1 MDISSSDIAIIVM
14 YAVIGVCGL
23 GLFYYFMRDDQ
34 NEVGELP
41 LELTVIHK
49 MLYVPSRVL
58 VLVHR
63 IIGTIISFADIK
75 PGSEMGTTIKRQL
88 EAAGIYGVEAE
99 DYISM
104 QEIFPA
110 ILAVGSFLFL
120 GVATTIPT
128 SINLTI
134 SALFVVVGAYYPYFK
149 VRQRAQLRKEA
160 IFAELPYVV
169 DLLSLA
175 IEAGLDFRKA
185 VERLVEFSEP
195 SPLVTELKSFLQ
207 ELELGTKVEDSLHS
221 MAERVDVL
229 AFFSFV
235 EALIQATRM
244 GVDITPTLHAQAE
257 QMRVTYFQ
265 QLEKRANETPI
276 LLIIPTIICV
286 FPPVLILLLTP
297 AITTLYYQ
305 LTMLQIVAGG

>member
-1 MDISSSDIAIIVM
+1 
-14 YAVIGVCGL
+14 
-23 GLFYYFMRDDQ
+23 MRDEGPRHGD
-34 NEVGELP
+34 LP
-41 LELTVIHK
+41 LELRVMRQIF
-49 MLYVPSRVL
+49 YFPSRPL
-58 VLVHR
+58 VLIHR
-63 IIGTIISFADIK
+63 IVGKIFPFADIS
-75 PGSEMGTTIKRQL
+75 PHSEMGRKIKRQL

-104 QEIFPA
+104 QEIFPV
-110 ILAVGSFLFL
+110 ILAIGSFLLLSF
-120 GVATTIPT
+120 TTKIDWR
-128 SINLTI
+128 INIAI
-134 SALFVVVGAYYPYFK
+134 SGLFVMVGAYYPYFK
-149 VRQRAQLRKEA
+149 VRQRAELRKEI
-160 IFAELPYVV
+160 IFEELPYVV

-195 SPLVTELKSFLQ
+195 SPLVDELKVFLQ
-207 ELELGTKVEDSLHS
+207 ELELGTKMEDALQN
-221 MAERVDVL
+221 MAQRVDVL

-276 LLIIPTIICV
+276 LLIFPTILCI

-297 AITTLYYQ
+297 ALVTLYYQ
-305 LTMLQIVAGG
+305 LGIMSSAIGGGAG

>member
-1 MDISSSDIAIIVM
+1 MEYLNSSDIALYVM
-14 YAVIGVCGL
+14 YVVIGICGL
-23 GLFYYFMRDDQ
+23 ALFYYFMREDDKA
-34 NEVGELP
+34 GEMP

-49 MLYVPSRVL
+49 ILYVPSRLL
-58 VLVHR
+58 VLLHR
-63 IIGTIISFADIK
+63 LIGTVLPFADIK
-75 PGSEMGTTIKRQL
+75 PGSEMGVTIKRQL

-99 DYISM
+99 DYICM
-104 QEIFPA
+104 QEIFPV
-110 ILAVGSFLFL
+110 ILALGSFLFL
-120 GVATTIPT
+120 GVFTRIPVT
-128 SINLTI
+128 VNLYI
-134 SALFVVVGAYYPYFK
+134 SALFVVIGAYYPYFK
-149 VRQRAQLRKEA
+149 VKQRAQLRKEA
-160 IFAELPYVV
+160 VFAELPYVV

-195 SPLVTELKSFLQ
+195 SPLINELKGFLQ
-207 ELELGTKVEDSLHS
+207 ELELGTKIEDSLHS
-221 MAERVDVL
+221 MAQRVDIL

-276 LLIIPTIICV
+276 LLIFPTILCV
-286 FPPVLILLLTP
+286 FPPMLILLLTP
-297 AITTLYYQ
+297 AMATLYYQ
-305 LTMLQIVAGG
+305 LTALSFGAN